1 MTMNPRLSVFV
12 FGILATGL
20 AVRPALAAT
29 ATASFTVSATIVA
42 GCQATPATE
51 EFKSYA
57 AATANATSTI
67 SVTCTQ
73 PMPYVVSLAAATVP
87 EESATTESA
96 TTAKVTG
103 SGSALPGG
111 AQPSLPQRAINR
123 GRTTGAGTAVAAA
136 ASGSPQWRAAI
147 EQAAAAEHLPPGV
160 YPDSVMV
167 SITY

>member
-1 MTMNPRLSVFV
+1 MNPRLSVFV
-12 FGILATGL
+12 FGFLATGL

-29 ATASFTVSATIVA
+29 ATASFTVSATVVA
-42 GCQATPATE
+42 GCQATPATP

-73 PMPYVVSLAAATVP
+73 PMPYVVSLGAATVP

-103 SGSALPGG
+103 IGSASPAG

-123 GRTTGAGTAVAAA
+123 GRTTGAGTVAAA
-136 ASGSPQWRAAI
+136 GSGSPQWRAAI